1 MGVRSEAE
9 AGTTVVVGS
18 FLTQDAAEKAIGALR
33 SSGYDRRQIGFMGPL
48 GEGPT
53 VLVEEHG
60 TSAGPGAAGGLVT
73 GAVAGGALAWLG
85 LMALPA
91 IGPIVAGGAL
101 ATALIGAGSGA
112 VAGAVLGGL
121 LGLGIPRHR
130 AAFHEEQLRSGY
142 CLVTVQTSETS
153 VAERVMTDAGA
164 TAVDAGEPPFAEAD
178 RVAIPVRKAEAEAA
192 SPSQTDEVWRKPAD
206 LPARAIDD
214 PWAVPPGDREL
225 SADTRTPDRG
235 EALDAEQ
242 ASREEVLTNR

>member
-1 MGVRSEAE
+1 MGVRNEAE

-18 FLTQDAAEKAIGALR
+18 FLTQDAAEKAIGELR

-112 VAGAVLGGL
+112 LAGAVLGGL

-153 VAERVMTDAGA
+153 VAEQVMTDAGA

-178 RVAIPVRKAEAEAA
+178 RVAIPVRKAEAA
-192 SPSQTDEVWRKPAD
+192 SPPQTDEVWRKPAD
-206 LPARAIDD
+206 LPPRAIDA
-214 PWAVPPGDREL
+214 PRAVSPGDPETF
-225 SADTRTPDRG
+225 AGTGTADRG

>member
-1 MGVRSEAE
+1 MRSEAE

-18 FLTQDAAEKAIGALR
+18 FLTRDAAEKAIGALR

-60 TSAGPGAAGGLVT
+60 TSAAPGAAGGLVT
-73 GAVAGGALAWLG
+73 GAVAGGTLAWLG
-85 LMALPA
+85 LPALPA

-153 VAERVMTDAGA
+153 VAEQVMTDAGA
-164 TAVDAGEPPFAEAD
+164 TFVDAGEPPFAEAG
-178 RVAIPVRKAEAEAA
+178 RVAIPVRNLEAEAW
-192 SPSQTDEVWRKPAD
+192 PKPAD
-206 LPARAIDD
+206 LPPGAIDD
-214 PWAVPPGDREL
+214 PRAVPAGDPETF
-225 SADTRTPDRG
+225 AGTGTADRG
-235 EALDAEQ
+235 EALDTEQ